1 MQKKIRR
8 YLVMTIGIAIV
19 AIGINMFFVP
29 NKIAAGGITGLATVL
44 HYLSGLSVGSLMLI
58 FNVPLFII
66 GIKILGA
73 KYGLK
78 TLYGAIALAVLVD
91 VFAPYTPTLTHDI
104 LLNSIYGG
112 LLVGVGMGLVFRF
125 RGNTAGTALAA
136 AILHKI
142 FNITVGQA
150 LLILDFFVVAFAGI
164 VFKSPELALYAII
177 AIFVTAKIIDLV
189 QEGPNNS
196 KAFFIM
202 AAEPELLAEGI
213 LKEVDRGVTFLQ
225 GKGGYTGQDRELLL
239 CVVETSEVTQLK
251 ELIYQHDPQA
261 FIIVTDAQEVLG
273 EGFSSKPRPR
283 LMKE

>member
-8 YLVMTIGIAIV
+8 YLGMTIGIAIV
-19 AIGINMFFVP
+19 AIDINMFFVP

>member
-8 YLVMTIGIAIV
+8 YLGMTIGIAIV

-29 NKIAAGGITGLATVL
+29 NEIAAGGITGLATVL

>member
-8 YLVMTIGIAIV
+8 YLGMTIGIAIV

-66 GIKILGA
+66 GIQIRGA

-239 CVVETSEVTQLK
+239 CVVETSESLN
-251 ELIYQHDPQA
+251 
-261 FIIVTDAQEVLG
+261 
-273 EGFSSKPRPR
+273 
-283 LMKE
+283 

>member
-1 MQKKIRR
+1 MQKKISR
-8 YLVMTIGIAIV
+8 YLGMTIGIAIV

>member
-8 YLVMTIGIAIV
+8 YLEMTIGIAIV

>member
-8 YLVMTIGIAIV
+8 YLGMTIGIAIV

-150 LLILDFFVVAFAGI
+150 LLILDFFVVAFAGF
-164 VFKSPELALYAII
+164 VFKSPELSLYAII

-283 LMKE
+283 LKKE

>member
-8 YLVMTIGIAIV
+8 YLGMTIGIAIV

-104 LLNSIYGG
+104 LLNSLYGG

>member
-8 YLVMTIGIAIV
+8 YLGMTIGIAIV

>member
-8 YLVMTIGIAIV
+8 YLGMTIGIAIV

-78 TLYGAIALAVLVD
+78 TLYGAIALAVLID

>member
-1 MQKKIRR
+1 MHKEIRR
-8 YLVMTIGIAIV
+8 YIGMTIGIAIV
-19 AIGINMFFVP
+19 ALGINMFFVP
-29 NKIAAGGITGLATVL
+29 NKIAAGGVTGLATVL
-44 HYLSGLSVGSLMLI
+44 HYISGLSVGSLMLI

-73 KYGLK
+73 KYGIK
-78 TLYGAIALAVLVD
+78 TLYGAIALAVFVD
-91 VFAPYTPTLTHDI
+91 VLAPFTPALTHDI

-136 AILHKI
+136 AILHKL

-177 AIFVTAKIIDLV
+177 AIFVTSKIIDLV

-202 AAEPELLAEGI
+202 AAEPDVLAEGI

>member
-8 YLVMTIGIAIV
+8 YLGMTIGIAIV

-44 HYLSGLSVGSLMLI
+44 NYLSGLSVGSLMLI

>member
-8 YLVMTIGIAIV
+8 YLGMTIGIAIV

-66 GIKILGA
+66 GIKILCA

-202 AAEPELLAEGI
+202 AAEPEFLAEGI

>member
-8 YLVMTIGIAIV
+8 YLGMTIGIAIV

-239 CVVETSEVTQLK
+239 CVVETSEVTLLK

>member
-8 YLVMTIGIAIV
+8 YLGMTIGIAIV

-283 LMKE
+283 LMKD

>member
-8 YLVMTIGIAIV
+8 YLGMTIGIAIV
-19 AIGINMFFVP
+19 AMGINMFFVP

-239 CVVETSEVTQLK
+239 CVVETSEATQLK
-251 ELIYQHDPQA
+251 ELNYQHDPQA

-273 EGFSSKPRPR
+273 EGFSSNPGPR

>member
-8 YLVMTIGIAIV
+8 YLGMTIGIAIV

-273 EGFSSKPRPR
+273 EGFSRKPRPR

>member
-8 YLVMTIGIAIV
+8 YLGMTIGIAIV

-136 AILHKI
+136 ALLHKI

-202 AAEPELLAEGI
+202 AAEPEFLAEGI

>member
-8 YLVMTIGIAIV
+8 YLGMTIGIAIV

-125 RGNTAGTALAA
+125 RGNTAGTAMAA

>member
-8 YLVMTIGIAIV
+8 YLGMTIGIAIV

-44 HYLSGLSVGSLMLI
+44 HYLSGLSVGRLMVI

>member
-1 MQKKIRR
+1 MHKEIRR
-8 YLVMTIGIAIV
+8 YIGMTIGIAIV

-29 NKIAAGGITGLATVL
+29 NKIAAGGVTGLATVL
-44 HYLSGLSVGSLMLI
+44 HYISGLSVGSLMLI

-73 KYGLK
+73 KYGIK

-91 VFAPYTPTLTHDI
+91 VLAPFTPALTHDI

-177 AIFVTAKIIDLV
+177 AIFVTSKIIDLV

-202 AAEPELLAEGI
+202 AEEPDVLAEGI

>member
-8 YLVMTIGIAIV
+8 YLGMTIGIAIV

-66 GIKILGA
+66 GIKILDA

>member
-8 YLVMTIGIAIV
+8 YLGMTIGIAIV

-66 GIKILGA
+66 GIKILGD

>member
-8 YLVMTIGIAIV
+8 YLGMTIGIAIV

-66 GIKILGA
+66 GIKILCA

>member
-8 YLVMTIGIAIV
+8 YLGMTIGIAIV

-239 CVVETSEVTQLK
+239 CVVETSGVTQLK

>member
-8 YLVMTIGIAIV
+8 YLGMTIGIAIV

-261 FIIVTDAQEVLG
+261 FIIVTDTQEVLG

>member
-8 YLVMTIGIAIV
+8 YLGMTIGIAIV

-150 LLILDFFVVAFAGI
+150 LLILDFFVVAFAGF

>member
-8 YLVMTIGIAIV
+8 YLGMTIGIAIV
-19 AIGINMFFVP
+19 AIGINMCFVP

-261 FIIVTDAQEVLG
+261 FIIVTDAQEVLR

>member
-8 YLVMTIGIAIV
+8 YLGMTIGIAIV

-202 AAEPELLAEGI
+202 AAEPELLAEVI

>member
-8 YLVMTIGIAIV
+8 YLGMTIGIAIV

-239 CVVETSEVTQLK
+239 CVVETSEDTQLK

>member
-8 YLVMTIGIAIV
+8 YLGMTIGIAIV

-202 AAEPELLAEGI
+202 AAEPEFLAEGI

>member
-8 YLVMTIGIAIV
+8 YLGMTIGIAIV

-136 AILHKI
+136 AILHKL

>member
-8 YLVMTIGIAIV
+8 YLGMTIGIAIV

-29 NKIAAGGITGLATVL
+29 NKIAAGGVTGLATVL

>member
-8 YLVMTIGIAIV
+8 YLGMTIGIAIV

-142 FNITVGQA
+142 FNITVGQS

>member
-8 YLVMTIGIAIV
+8 YLGMTIGIAIV

-283 LMKE
+283 LMK

>member
-8 YLVMTIGIAIV
+8 YLGMTIGIAIV

-73 KYGLK
+73 KYGVK

-142 FNITVGQA
+142 FNITVGQS

>member
-8 YLVMTIGIAIV
+8 YLGMTIGIAIV

-150 LLILDFFVVAFAGI
+150 LLILDFFVVAVAGI
-164 VFKSPELALYAII
+164 VFKSPELAWYAII

>member
-8 YLVMTIGIAIV
+8 YLGMTIGTAIV